1 MSRRSSGNG
10 EESGSVTAEGESGTP
25 PVSPGPAAETTG
37 KGRVMPCE
45 RCAAPVAPAAPRS
58 PAWDTQAG
66 SADCDRRTRESD
78 TGHLGSDCNSN
89 DDCDSNRNTGGRK
102 RRSGTNDMS
111 RGSVANGQKGAH
123 RHGRRDTWSGDS
135 RPRSISSS
143 LPVQDESHGLP
154 LERLTQGRTGVVRL
168 ARTEP
173 PRREAW
179 SIFPRGIDPRM
190 KAETGEGHRFEAK
203 PVTQDWCD
211 ACSRQINAQ
220 ALKCQ
225 SKWSCCSRNDVFI
238 SLKYS
243 CPLGMMGMNNPL
255 ATLHLTCTAQTKWS
269 LILPILVCECVYTNM
284 CACFCEGA
292 V

>member
-10 EESGSVTAEGESGTP
+10 GESGSVTTEGGSGTL
-25 PVSPGPAAETTG
+25 SPGPAPETTV
-37 KGRVMPCE
+37 KGRVAPSE

-58 PAWDTQAG
+58 PAWDTEAG
-66 SADCDRRTRESD
+66 SAVCDRRTCESD
-78 TGHLGSDCNSN
+78 TGHLGSDYSSN
-89 DDCDSNRNTGGRK
+89 DDCDSKRNAGGR
-102 RRSGTNDMS
+102 RRRLGTNDMPS
-111 RGSVANGQKGAH
+111 GSVANGHKGAQ

-135 RPRSISSS
+135 RPQSIPSS

-154 LERLTQGRTGVVRL
+154 LERLTQGKTGVVRL

-179 SIFPRGIDPRM
+179 SIFPCGIDPRM

-225 SKWSCCSRNDVFI
+225 SKWSCHPPNGVFI
-238 SLKYS
+238 YLKYS
-243 CPLGMMGMNNPL
+243 CPPGMMDMSNPL
-255 ATLHLTCTAQTKWS
+255 ATLHLACTAEGPNWS
-269 LILPILVCECVYTNM
+269 STLLIYP
-284 CACFCEGA
+284 
-292 V
+292 